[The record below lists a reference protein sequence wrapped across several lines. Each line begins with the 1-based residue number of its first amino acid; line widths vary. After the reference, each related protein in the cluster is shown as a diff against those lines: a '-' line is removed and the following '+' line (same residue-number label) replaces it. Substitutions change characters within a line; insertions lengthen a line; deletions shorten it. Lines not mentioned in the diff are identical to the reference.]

1 MVRYRTGTCTNAPGG
16 GGTSSHGKKEY
27 LLQFPG
33 QRTHMSWVS
42 LPLAAAPESETV
54 VAGVWISRAGVRGN
68 LTLSLGERKIAKEA
82 IKYYFEFMFVII

>member
-1 MVRYRTGTCTNAPGG
+1 MVRYRTGTCTIAPGG

-42 LPLAAAPESETV
+42 LPLAAAPESERV
-54 VAGVWISRAGVRGN
+54 VAERWISRVEAGG
-68 LTLSLGERKIAKEA
+68 T
-82 IKYYFEFMFVII
+82 